1 MKMKALAA
9 AALALLALAAH
20 AVEVQDDTGAMA
32 HFDAPPQRIVSLLPS
47 LTETVCALHA
57 CARLVGVDR
66 YSNWPPQARALP
78 QAGGGMDVNVEA
90 VVALRPDLVLLAASS
105 PAAARLR
112 ALGLKVVQLEPHNRA
127 ELRRATLAIG
137 QILQTDE
144 AAPLLQDMDA
154 GVQAAARSLPPGARG
169 LRVYV
174 EVSPAPHAAGQDG
187 FIGELIEALGLVN
200 IIGPGQGAFPLVS
213 PEAVVR
219 AAPRLIIASRASLD
233 DMPRRP
239 GWAALP
245 ALREGRVCAFDAG
258 ERDILARPGPRMAEA
273 ARLLAQCAAAH
284 APGEGQGAKP

>member
-1 MKMKALAA
+1 MKIKALAA
-9 AALALLALAAH
+9 ASLALLALAAH
-20 AVEVQDDTGAMA
+20 AVDVRDDSGALT
-32 HFDAPPQRIVSLLPS
+32 HFDAPPARIVSLLPS

-57 CARLVGVDR
+57 CERLVGVDR
-66 YSNWPPQARALP
+66 YSNWPPQVQTLP

-90 VVALRPDLVLLAASS
+90 VVALKPDLVLLAGSS

-112 ALGLKVVQLEPHNRA
+112 ALGLRVVQLEPGA
-127 ELRRATLAIG
+127 GADLRRATLTLG

-144 AAPLLQDMDA
+144 AGPLLQGMDA
-154 GVQAAARSLPPGARG
+154 GVQAAAAALAPQARG

-174 EVSPAPHAAGQDG
+174 EVSPAPHAAGQDS
-187 FIGELIEALGLVN
+187 FIGELLEALGLVN
-200 IIGPGQGAFPLVS
+200 IVGPGQGAFPLIN

-219 AAPRLIIASRASLD
+219 AAPQLIIASRASLD

-258 ERDILARPGPRMAEA
+258 ERDILVRPGPRMAEA
-273 ARLLAQCAAAH
+273 ARLLAQCASAH
-284 APGEGQGAKP
+284 APAEGKGGRP